1 MKKNLLVML
10 LIMFL
15 LLVACQDA
23 GDSAGTEQT
32 APDVETAVPATD
44 APSAPA
50 EEAPTVPTETAE
62 AAAGMPQSEPTDA
75 VPDTAVPAALPAEL
89 TAQLDAFLQS
99 QVYSEGGNPE
109 GAAPGLVLLVDTPD
123 GTYLKAAGVSS
134 LEDGTPMQVDDRLE
148 IGSNTK
154 SFTIAVLM

>member
-23 GDSAGTEQT
+23 GDSAGTEQA
-32 APDVETAVPATD
+32 APEVETAVPATD
-44 APSAPA
+44 APSAPV
-50 EEAPTVPTETAE
+50 EEAPTVPKQTAE
-62 AAAGMPQSEPTDA
+62 AATGMPQSEPTDA
-75 VPDTAVPAALPAEL
+75 VPDTAVPASMPAEL

-134 LEDGTPMQVDDRLE
+134 LEDGTLMQVDDRLE